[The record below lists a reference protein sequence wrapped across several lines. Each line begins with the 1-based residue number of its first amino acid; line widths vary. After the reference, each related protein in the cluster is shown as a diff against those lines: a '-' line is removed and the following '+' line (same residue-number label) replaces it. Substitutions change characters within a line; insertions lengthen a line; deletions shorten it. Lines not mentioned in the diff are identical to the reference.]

1 MNSISPQ
8 MLGLSGPVTLL
19 KGPVGGDGP
28 PPERRAGL
36 KRSLRLAIRWRWVLL
51 GCIGAGAVLGVVV
64 TLITP
69 RQYASTVRL
78 QISRETAQVVNLGS
92 VSRDVSIGDQE
103 FYQTQYGLLRA
114 QALAERVARDLG
126 VVDDPAFFR
135 MFGKSDQFERNPGPA
150 GRAKRNQYA
159 GQILLDLLEV
169 APIHGSS
176 LVDVQARAPS
186 PALSQ
191 RIAELWGQDFIASNL
206 DRRLAPSAYASRFL
220 ETRLEQL
227 RGRLQ
232 ASERRAADYAAAHQI
247 IDLPTTGNAP
257 KSAISDAS
265 QARSLITD
273 DLVALNSA
281 RDAATAD
288 SIKASSDLAAFDR
301 RPDASEEALKNR
313 ALAALR
319 DDRAK
324 AAADYAKLLAQSQ
337 ANNAKPD
344 DPQVQA
350 ARAQVDTLDA
360 AIKGEESRIRASLEQ
375 SDQAATAR
383 RQALAR
389 QVDGLKASLAELR
402 QQSIQYNLYQRDAQ
416 TNRELYDALLQ
427 RYKEVGVAGEALS
440 NNVAVVDAARLPDWP
455 SSPRLSVNLLLFTLA
470 GAILGAIVVALLDQF
485 DERAARPD
493 EPALSQ
499 TPLSEPQR

>member
-28 PPERRAGL
+28 PPERGAGL
-36 KRSLRLAIRWRWVLL
+36 KRSLRLAVRWRWVLL

-126 VVDDPAFFR
+126 VVDDPAFFDK
-135 MFGKSDQFERNPGPA
+135 FGKSDQFARNPGPA
-150 GRAKRNQYA
+150 DRAKRNELA
-159 GQILLDLLEV
+159 GKILLDHLEV
-169 APIHGSS
+169 APMHGSS

-186 PALSQ
+186 PELSQ
-191 RIAELWGQDFIASNL
+191 RIAALWGQDFIASNL
-206 DRRLAPSAYASRFL
+206 ERRLAPSAYASQFL
-220 ETRLEQL
+220 EARLQQL
-227 RGRLQ
+227 RGKLE
-232 ASERRAADYAAAHQI
+232 ASERRAADYAAAHGI
-247 IDLPTTGNAP
+247 IDLPTTGAAP

-273 DLVALNSA
+273 DLVALNGA

-301 RPDASEEALKNR
+301 RPDASEEALANR
-313 ALAALR
+313 AIATLR
-319 DDRAK
+319 GERAK
-324 AAADYAKLLAQSQ
+324 AAADYARLLSHS
-337 ANNAKPD
+337 KPD
-344 DPQVQA
+344 DPDVQA
-350 ARAQVDTLDA
+350 VRAQVDTLDA
-360 AIKGEESRIRASLEQ
+360 AIKSEESRIRASLEQ
-375 SDQAATAR
+375 SDQAATVR
-383 RQALAR
+383 RQALTR
-389 QVDGLKASLAELR
+389 QVDGLKASLADLR

-470 GAILGAIVVALLDQF
+470 GAILGAIAVAALDQL
-485 DERAARPD
+485 DDRAAGPD
-493 EPALSQ
+493 EPALSP

>member
-8 MLGLSGPVTLL
+8 LLGLTGPVTLL
-19 KGPVGGDGP
+19 KGPAGGE
-28 PPERRAGL
+28 PPERGAGL
-36 KRSLRLAIRWRWVLL
+36 KRLLRLAVRWRWVL
-51 GCIGAGAVLGVVV
+51 GAGVVAGALLGVLV
-64 TLITP
+64 TLVSP

-135 MFGKSDQFERNPGPA
+135 MYRKSDEFEAAPGPA
-150 GRAKRNQYA
+150 GRAKRTEAA
-159 GQILLDLLEV
+159 GHILLDHLEV

-186 PALSQ
+186 PELSQ
-191 RIAELWGQDFIASNL
+191 KIAQLWGQDFIASNL
-206 DRRLAPSAYASRFL
+206 ERRLAPSAYAQQFL
-220 ETRLEQL
+220 EGRLEQL
-227 RGRLQ
+227 RGRLE

-247 IDLPTTGNAP
+247 IDLPTAANAP
-257 KSAISDAS
+257 KSAVIDAG
-265 QARSLITD
+265 QARSLVTD

-281 RDAATAD
+281 REAATAE
-288 SIKASSDLAAFDR
+288 SIQA
-301 RPDASEEALKNR
+301 R
-313 ALAALR
+313 ARLAALR
-319 DDRAK
+319 GQPDATNEALTNRAIGLMRQARAD
-324 AAADYAKLLAQSQ
+324 AASDYAKLMAQSP
-337 ANNAKPD
+337 PD
-344 DPQVQA
+344 DPGAKA
-350 ARAQVDTLDA
+350 ARAKVDALDA
-360 AIKGEESRIRASLEQ
+360 AIRNEENRIRAALEQ
-375 SDQAATAR
+375 ASQAATGR
-383 RQALAR
+383 EQALTR
-389 QVDGLKASLAELR
+389 QVDSLKVSLADLR
-402 QQSIQYNLYQRDAQ
+402 QRSIQYNLYQRDAQ

-440 NNVAVVDAARLPDWP
+440 NNVAVVDAARVPDDP

-470 GAILGAIVVALLDQF
+470 GAILAAIVVAILDQLGGPN
-485 DERAARPD
+485 ETAILP
-493 EPALSQ
+493 